1 MALIER
7 AKNIILTPKTEWPVI
22 AAETTPP
29 GQIIAGYV
37 LPLAA
42 IAAIAGFI
50 GMSLLGAGL
59 GMMGVHIPLVWGLVS
74 AIYHL
79 VMAVVMVYVMAFI
92 IDALAP
98 SFGGQKNFGQAL
110 KVAVYTYTPVWVM
123 SIVTIIPFL
132 GILVLLA
139 AIYAIYLLYLGLQ
152 LVTMAPK
159 EKAAGYTAVV
169 VIVGIVIAVV
179 INMIGGAFMAVGMG
193 TGAGMFR
200 TGMGPSPSVTYE
212 PNSRMARL
220 QEFSK
225 KMDEAN
231 KRMEAAQKSGDS
243 GKEAQA
249 ALSAL
254 GTAISG
260 GSGVEPVQLDQLKP
274 FVPDTFAGLARTNLS
289 TDRSGVKGFMVA
301 KAEATYSD
309 NAGKSVNLEVTDTGG
324 AAGLVGL
331 ASWMGVQ
338 GEHEDNY
345 RKSVT
350 RQEGDNLVHEEVQKQ
365 GGGGEYTV
373 VVGRRFIVSAHG
385 HGVDIDALKSGVAS
399 VDLGKL
405 ASLK

>member
-1 MALIER
+1 MALVER
-7 AKNIILTPKTEWPVI
+7 AKNIILTPKTEWPVV
-22 AAETTPP
+22 AGESTAPA
-29 GQIIAGYV
+29 QLIAGYV

-59 GMMGVHIPLVWGLVS
+59 GMLGVRIPLAWGLVS

-98 SFGGQKNFGQAL
+98 TFGGQKSFPQAL
-110 KVAVYTYTPVWVM
+110 KVAAYTYTPVWVM

-152 LVTMAPK
+152 LVTQAPK

-169 VIVGIVIAVV
+169 VIVGIVVAVV
-179 INMIGGAFMAVGMG
+179 VNAIGGVLMG
-193 TGAGMFR
+193 LGVAGGAGMMH
-200 TGMGPSPSVTYE
+200 MGGAAAPSVTYE
-212 PNSRMARL
+212 PGSRMAKL

-225 KMDEAN
+225 KMEEAN
-231 KRMEAAQKSGDS
+231 QRMDAAQKSGDS
-243 GKEAQA
+243 GKQAQA

-274 FVPDTFAGLARTNLS
+274 FVPETFAGLPRTNLN
-289 TDRSGVKGFMVA
+289 TDRSGVKGLMVA

-309 NAGKSVNLEVTDTGG
+309 NAGKSVTLEVTDTGG

-345 RKSVT
+345 RKTVT
-350 RQEGDNLVHEEVQKQ
+350 RQQGDNTVHEEVRKDGSGAQ
-365 GGGGEYTV
+365 YSV
-373 VVGRRFIVSAHG
+373 ILARRFVVSARG
-385 HGVDIDALKSGVAS
+385 HGVGLDALKSGVAS
-399 VDLGKL
+399 VDLAKL
-405 ASLK
+405 AALK